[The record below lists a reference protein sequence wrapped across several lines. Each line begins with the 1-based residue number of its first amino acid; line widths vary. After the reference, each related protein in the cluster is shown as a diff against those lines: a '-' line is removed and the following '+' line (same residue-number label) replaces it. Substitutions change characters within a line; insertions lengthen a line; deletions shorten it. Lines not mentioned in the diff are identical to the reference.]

1 MQIVKP
7 IRNWVKIEIKSSKRT
22 ESGIIIKSKEGEYHE
37 AIISSIGK
45 IAAENNPE
53 LKEGSRVE
61 LMTNTPL
68 NIFKEDK
75 KTYALIDAGSI
86 IGVYDIL

>member
-1 MQIVKP
+1 MLKP

-22 ESGIIIKSKEGEYHE
+22 ESGILIKSAEGEYHE
-37 AIISSIGK
+37 AWVVNIGNQAK
-45 IAAENNPE
+45 EANPE
-53 LKEGSRVE
+53 LNIGKRVE
-61 LMTNTPL
+61 LMTNCPL

-75 KTYALIDAGSI
+75 KEYALIDAGSI